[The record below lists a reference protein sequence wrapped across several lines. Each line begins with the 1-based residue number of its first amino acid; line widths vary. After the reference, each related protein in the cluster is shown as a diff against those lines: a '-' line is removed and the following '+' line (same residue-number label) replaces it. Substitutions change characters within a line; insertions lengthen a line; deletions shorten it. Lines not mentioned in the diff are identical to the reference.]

1 MNDKKILKIKNS
13 IFNGKEAVRGN
24 SVAIA
29 GRGGI
34 PPRSQQQAV
43 ETAAKQK
50 ETRRAS
56 AWLER
61 GPRGPHRAPTHVHL
75 SCAGSSHWLASSACI
90 DDCASGVR
98 CRFFF
103 YR

>member
-43 ETAAKQK
+43 ETAAK
-50 ETRRAS
+50 ALVS
-56 AWLER
+56 
-61 GPRGPHRAPTHVHL
+61 
-75 SCAGSSHWLASSACI
+75 
-90 DDCASGVR
+90 
-98 CRFFF
+98 
-103 YR
+103 